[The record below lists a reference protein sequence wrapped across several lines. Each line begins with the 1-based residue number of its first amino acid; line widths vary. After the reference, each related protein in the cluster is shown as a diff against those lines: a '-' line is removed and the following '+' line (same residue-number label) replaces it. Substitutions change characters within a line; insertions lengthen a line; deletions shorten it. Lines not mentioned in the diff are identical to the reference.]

1 MNVIKSDSLADEY
14 ADVQTVDDLIARIGE
29 ENCVPGWVQHERPL
43 MWAKPASV
51 MHPAHWRYAKMK
63 PALIA
68 AGRVIGTD
76 LAERRNFVLRNPAP
90 GNDFATT
97 RTLVGAYQSIL
108 PGERARSHRHSPHA
122 LRVIIESKG
131 SYSVVNGRKH
141 PMETGDIVLTPGGNW
156 HGHGHA
162 GDEQAFW
169 FDCLDIPLVHL
180 LEPMSYREHPEHWE
194 RDVIDEL
201 SSPMRF
207 AWMDILAMMDA
218 QAQRTD
224 VPSLEEQGCFGTTI
238 TLDAPS
244 MPTIDIKVHRLTTE
258 WQGHAYEHN
267 ASSVCVV
274 LQGSGT
280 SAVGE
285 SRFEWEMGDVMAFP
299 MGVRLQHAA
308 SNTAIVV
315 ELTDE
320 KLMRYCC
327 FYQRHL
333 IS

>member
-1 MNVIKSDSLADEY
+1 MNASETDSVAGRY
-14 ADVQTVDDLIARIGE
+14 ADVTSVEDLIARIGK

-51 MHPAHWRYAKMK
+51 MLPAHWRYAQIR
-63 PALIA
+63 PALVA

-108 PGERARSHRHSPHA
+108 PGERARSHQHSPHA
-122 LRVIIESKG
+122 LRVIIESRG

-156 HGHGHA
+156 HGHGHE

-180 LEPMSYREHPEHWE
+180 LEPMSSREHPDQWE
-194 RDVIDEL
+194 RDVIDEPF
-201 SSPMRF
+201 SPMRF
-207 AWMDILAMMDA
+207 AWQDTLALLDA
-218 QAQRTD
+218 QAHNTA
-224 VPSLEEQGCFGTTI
+224 PANSEEQMCFGTTV
-238 TLDAPS
+238 TMDAPS
-244 MPTIDIKVHRLTTE
+244 MPTIDIKVHRLAAG
-258 WQGHAYEHN
+258 WQGQAYEHN
-267 ASSVCVV
+267 ANSICVV
-274 LQGSGT
+274 LQGAGT
-280 SAVGE
+280 SEVGG
-285 SRFEWEMGDVMAFP
+285 SRFEWKRGDVMALP
-299 MGVRLQHAA
+299 MGLRLLHNAQEAA
-308 SNTAIVV
+308 VVV

-320 KLMRYCC
+320 KLMRYCR
-327 FYQRHL
+327 FYQRRL
-333 IS
+333 VD